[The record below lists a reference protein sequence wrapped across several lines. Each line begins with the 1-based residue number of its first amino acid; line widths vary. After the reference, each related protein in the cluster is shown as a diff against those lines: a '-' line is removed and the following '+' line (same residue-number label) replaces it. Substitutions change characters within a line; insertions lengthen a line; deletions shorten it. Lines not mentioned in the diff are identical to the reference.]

1 MLIGSI
7 NREGQIMWRRF
18 FFACVM
24 GVAVSSNMSAYGGWF
39 GSGKGELQERIA
51 RQERLISTLKTEN
64 GELRERVERQESAI
78 SALKAQNDTLRSRSE
93 ETNEKDGPE
102 EPAKRGRAV
111 RWVLLLT
118 AAVVCVI
125 LCFMFWPRK
134 SNSGTTRHASS
145 DKSRCP
151 RCGWEHGPNDTICR
165 NPNCKTQF

>member
-7 NREGQIMWRRF
+7 NRGGQIMWRRF
-18 FFACVM
+18 FFACFM
-24 GVAVSSNMSAYGGWF
+24 GVAVSSSMSAYGGWF
-39 GSGKGELQERIA
+39 GSGKGELQERVV

-78 SALKAQNDTLRSRSE
+78 
-93 ETNEKDGPE
+93 
-102 EPAKRGRAV
+102 KRGSVA

-118 AAVVCVI
+118 AVVVCVI

-134 SNSGTTRHASS
+134 SNSGTVRHASS